1 MLNYDD
7 LPSWLVNLESEDLN
21 FIKRFI
27 LNSGSLKDMAKEYGI
42 TYPTIRQRLDR
53 MIEKIKLYDKQ
64 DTDSFIEQIKALAL
78 DGKIEFDTAK
88 QLISEYRKMRKRK

>member
-1 MLNYDD
+1 MLNYND

-21 FIKRFI
+21 FIKRFV

-53 MIEKIKLYDKQ
+53 LIEKIKLYDKQ

-88 QLISEYRKMRKRK
+88 QLIGEYRKMRKQ